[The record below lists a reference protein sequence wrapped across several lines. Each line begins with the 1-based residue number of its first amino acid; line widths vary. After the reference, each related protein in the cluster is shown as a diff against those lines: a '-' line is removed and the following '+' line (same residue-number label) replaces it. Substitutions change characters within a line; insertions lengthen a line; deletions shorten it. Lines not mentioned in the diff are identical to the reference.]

1 MPKPKAQLRLEY
13 PTPTYKTSNFKY
25 FSFEKS
31 DFAKI
36 KIINNQ
42 KLNLEYPKMKAKI
55 YLTYNKINNN
65 LTELLK
71 DAEKFTFEHTIKADE
86 IITQDFI
93 NKNDSVYATMNNI
106 TGNTASQI
114 QFHITDSTHHF
125 INGSLYFYVQPN
137 YDSIMPAIDYIKQD
151 ISHLLETFKWNH

>member
-1 MPKPKAQLRLEY
+1 
-13 PTPTYKTSNFKY
+13 
-25 FSFEKS
+25 
-31 DFAKI
+31 
-36 KIINNQ
+36 
-42 KLNLEYPKMKAKI
+42 
-55 YLTYNKINNN
+55 
-65 LTELLK
+65 
-71 DAEKFTFEHTIKADE
+71 
-86 IITQDFI
+86 
-93 NKNDSVYATMNNI
+93 MNNI